1 MHGRKKRK
9 KNENRI
15 KEISE
20 ALKQLTITRN
30 FDDLKSMTILT
41 L

>member
-1 MHGRKKRK
+1 MDEKKEKRMK
-9 KNENRI
+9 KYRI